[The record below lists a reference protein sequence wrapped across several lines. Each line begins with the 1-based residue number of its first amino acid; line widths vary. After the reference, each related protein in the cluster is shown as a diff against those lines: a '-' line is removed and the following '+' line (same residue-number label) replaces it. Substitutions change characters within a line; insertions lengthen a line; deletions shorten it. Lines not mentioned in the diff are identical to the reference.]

1 MNKVYKVIWSNTR
14 KCYVVVSEIAKNRGK
29 NNTRS
34 ILNRLASLAAAGALL
49 AALAAP
55 TAVWAQN
62 IEKAGGAKFNDTVNH
77 IYADK
82 VIDSTAVNAFENFQL
97 DKGHIANMYM
107 GMQANPNAATSLVNF
122 VNNQASIN
130 GTVNAIRNNGI
141 GGNLYFLSPNGVIVG
156 STGVINAGSVN
167 LMAPTQSFYNTV
179 VGANGVKETAF
190 RQNWGDIQKGT
201 LPLNPEGTITVSGKI
216 NAVDGVQLRAGNV
229 NIKSGAKIENKDS
242 LDFASLVNVS
252 GADSGLSSDKLKL
265 SKSDSSGK
273 ITVAAVGNNSD
284 EWDVLNIELKPE
296 VTVEKGAAI
305 EGDGEVNLSASA
317 KNTGSMMIS
326 SLSATVDVNGT
337 VTGDTVDISATAED
351 EFALSR
357 ASELSELPNG
367 QLDLP
372 TVATKILSFE
382 DIDLSLAI
390 HKASA
395 TVNIGK
401 DAVVTATGKDTVTEK
416 DGTKEVTRALNI
428 SAESGL
434 SGAIATDPDTFTGE
448 ILDIVKEHFKW
459 KQGAQNTSIG
469 VGVLENNA
477 TVNVKGKL
485 ATTDAEGGA
494 RVAASAP
501 MEFEGEVTNTI
512 WDGQDNTFL
521 APGVGVVASENHSHV
536 NLEKSAGLTGIAGD
550 FEAAAKTENNLSLS
564 VDVKGMKDKATIA
577 TTVAVLAHDSSAD
590 VKDDTKIKAAN
601 VSLDAAN
608 TVKKLSVKAKN
619 GLGSGDGTPKNTGL
633 FTTSDTYMSNL
644 KYSIVGKI
652 TGKEIEEPDSVSE
665 SLQELFNAGA
675 SVNVTSA
682 SNTAG
687 VTLTPNA
694 AIDASGDVSITGKVS
709 TNSLRLNAN
718 GSAGNAKQHKID
730 DEHSESKQEAKVE
743 ASVIV
748 ADMDNSAEVLIG
760 KTVDEDGSTKADGSA
775 NSHAVIKGKKVSIGT
790 ENTFT
795 YDNIEK
801 MEKDLKD
808 AATAKSLREAGPA
821 VSEAYD
827 ALVEAW
833 DAWKE
838 DKSTFG
844 KVTDSAAQ
852 LLSSLGGITS
862 GISDLA
868 GITKKVTA
876 FADPASYGT
885 FYVGPKTSGGKLG
898 EIDPT
903 ANNSKFAVAGA
914 ADIAVLTDTSQ
925 VTVGKYAQI
934 TATDE
939 AAFTSTLT
947 RDDTS
952 VNGVLGL
959 MNSGDQNAVG
969 GIFSLYDA
977 DRTAKV
983 DLGENA
989 SVTGSAVSAKADKDT
1004 SHLSVAA
1011 GAGKGG
1017 NTGITAMVAM
1027 VQGTDTAAVNVGD
1040 GASLKALNG
1049 GKVALSTDNDTQIT
1063 NIAGSLGIGT
1073 SAGIGASV
1081 AVTDVNRQSLLS
1093 VGRAT
1098 VTGGSADFF
1107 ADNGGMLNTAAVA
1120 GGVVAN
1126 DDTENVGKIA
1136 KFQNWVQNQKN
1147 KVSNV
1152 SRKINDAT
1160 KKIIPDKL
1168 KSAMDVKDNKM
1179 LKTDNV
1185 AKNPQAGKE
1194 LPSISIG
1201 GAGSVAISLGDA
1213 DTKAEVK
1220 GATVTLAKDSKPGDL
1235 SVHATDTSYTGA
1247 YAGAA
1252 GIAWNNH
1259 TGANNENSRTVGVAG
1274 AVGWVSGENT
1284 VLASVKDST
1293 VTGSIDNKAE
1303 KSGAGVGAG
1312 LGLALAKGGSAAGSS
1327 TTAAAASLSVVN
1339 LDNTVKAELEND
1351 TVKQGASVSNQ
1362 AVDSDTLVSGGV
1374 NASISLGKSK
1384 GTAVGGS
1391 VTVNIVKNDVDALIT
1406 GGSYNLTGDLR
1417 NTVSTNITEVG
1428 GAIGVAV
1435 ASSSGSG
1442 ASAYGIEGV
1451 AAYNGLTNDAVA
1463 KISGAT
1469 VTAKNVTVDARDSK
1483 DNSKKYDEYIN
1494 KSGLDATGSTYA
1506 ENLKDA
1512 LDDGGKADISS
1523 SGGNTIVS
1531 AAVGVAASVGEGG
1544 AGAAAAA
1551 AISEVDNDFTA
1562 SIADNSKI
1570 TLNNGSLAVKAD
1582 SKTLAVNA
1590 AAGGGGSSDGWG
1602 VGGSFS
1608 WQTDANTVT
1617 AKVENAEIQ
1626 NAAISVI
1633 DAGTSGKDINVAGQ
1647 VAAGQKAVGLAGSYN
1662 RLENTTQALS
1672 TNAKFT
1678 GSAARTLSV
1687 GAHNEGRVYAVT
1699 AGVALS
1705 REGAANGAVAVNSG
1719 AGNIKAEL
1727 SGGFV
1732 ENASSVSVTSKDDT
1746 KKLAV
1751 AGGFT
1756 ASMGAAIGGAVAYNA
1771 IGDTDRQVNS
1781 AAIKN
1786 AAITGK
1792 GASQLNVSATDE
1804 SGLTTI
1810 GFGTSLALGK
1820 PAVNGAAAVG
1830 LANRDVTAGI
1840 SGSTLTNMAGGANV
1854 KASTDGDFST
1864 TAAVVSVGESV
1875 AAGVGVAVTRD
1886 NTHTTSTFSG
1896 GSFTGGSFAID
1907 ANSHSDITTVG
1918 VGGGVNYGSGLGLAG
1933 SVAVNTIGTE
1943 TKALVN
1949 GGAKVSAAKSP
1960 SVTAASDEKIANYAG
1975 TLSISAQGA
1984 AIGASVSVNEIGS
1997 ETEAAIEGAGTEV
2010 GASADTKN
2018 SATDTVDDKNILNNF
2033 VDKDSFDSAAS
2044 LKDSRQAKNYNGIL
2058 VDASA
2063 THTMK
2068 SFLVNVGGT
2077 GEGAAVNGTVN
2088 VNLIGGST
2096 KAKVENAKVN
2106 SGKNDKSG
2114 VNVIAHDYT
2123 NSAGIVGTANLAGIG
2138 AAVGLGSDTNKV
2150 ARTTEASLVGPAAK
2164 YDLNANDVNIEAK
2177 SRQGIAS
2184 LAAGG
2189 SVAGEGAGISA
2200 ATGVTLLDGDTN
2212 AFLKNVNIKNAKNIT
2227 VAADHLSRSHVFG
2240 AVLGGA
2246 GIGAGIGISVGY
2258 IEDAGTTEATVENV
2272 TAAFAANKKS
2282 DLKVDA
2288 KNELSVDYREIG
2300 VGGAGLG
2307 AGVAG
2312 SVGITD
2318 ANSTAKATLKNST
2331 IGTTGVRAK
2340 NANITAENKMTMY
2353 QRAGVGSAGAAGV
2366 GVGVSVNKLDS
2377 TTSVTIDNSKIY
2389 ANAITAGTNDSK
2401 TVDQMAANAGVGGAA
2416 IGLNVMVT
2424 NVGKDIAEEYD
2435 AGDGETKMKVGDVFK
2450 DVNDAMGAG
2459 NLSEE
2464 ETHGVAGNDGKAL
2477 TNSRGTITRASL
2489 KKDSASGLTV
2499 TGSTL
2504 DSAGDVTLQAG
2515 AAIDAELKSY
2525 GGSAG
2530 GSVAANGSVAIL
2542 DAAANTLGEVRDS
2555 TVKGGS
2561 ITIAAYQGGL
2571 SQLEVKQGAVSG
2583 TVALSGAYGSVT
2595 RSGLTD
2601 MQLSG
2606 NSMNATDIAIAAV
2619 DESRAKIDALG
2630 ASGAVA
2636 GSVNVLIGEVTNK
2649 GKVTVS
2655 LQGGNSLAA
2664 SDSLLVAASRSPEDD
2679 KNSAE
2684 ITTTAVSAAIGVAGA
2699 GISAQ
2704 ANDESE
2710 AAVTVNTQKNTK
2722 ANSLKAKTLGITAL
2736 NSPKVSTETKSAAA
2750 SLLVSASVTE
2760 ANAAAGT
2767 KSAPVKSTVS
2777 VGDGTS
2783 LLADDTQI
2791 LAQTDIGLSTDMKGL
2806 GISGYVA
2813 AQVNTGRADAYG
2825 DSNIT
2830 LGKVNVQK
2838 DGNLFVMSYTDVTK
2852 DIKAAGVSA
2861 AGLVASGTNVAKSES
2876 VLNSSIDAAGTDGT
2890 ELDLALLLST
2900 ASEDNTARADGDG
2913 GAAVDISPYAA
2924 KLENSLTTN
2933 TKTNVKGNWN
2943 SSLFAAGADLT
2954 DKHDFTTDATRA
2966 AIAGGSGV
2974 GITNTA
2980 NHTTAVNVNN
2990 ANVTTDFTQG
3000 YKANNTI
3007 DYTDTQKAG
3016 SYGGVTG
3023 SDSAVKNTV
3032 TATAD
3037 VNITGGTLKGLDES
3051 SVRAQAKTVSNIVSK
3066 NNVEGAGVVQI
3077 LVGSSDT
3084 DTSFTDRV
3092 TVTDANL
3099 STESGDISLAATSEI
3114 DHDLEAESV
3123 DEGGASGVTT
3133 VKNTNKLTRRDK
3145 VNVTGSSKIDS
3156 GHDLMLLA
3164 GADENK
3170 IASNLRLLT
3179 YANAHNA
3186 TFIPAETSPE
3196 ISETLTLDRGVTV
3209 GSNANTT
3216 SIRHTYLRAD
3226 EGTAYIEESARQFK
3240 IWGQGETGKRRL
3252 TSTALGDSEVSQDK
3266 TSKVD
3271 VQGKVTAGIHNQLD
3285 IDVDA
3290 SFTVSGSG
3298 ENASLNTEKANISAK
3313 QDWFDVKNAVKTI
3326 TVINPYIDRYN
3337 EVLRAKT
3344 EYNQDSAEYKALAAE
3359 EQKIIETMKNDGFIF
3374 TDSAGN
3380 IAILAEIPVPGI
3392 AFSDINV
3399 SGGNVYIDGSDVSGD
3414 ANISAN
3420 GAPHVDIR
3428 TTGDKSN
3435 ALMVFGN
3442 VKIEDGGGKIYKND
3456 KIVKDDSADSYIA
3469 ITHNG
3474 YSNNSSVSRPDIR
3487 IEGSVENLSGS
3498 VKLSNLN
3505 GDIDITGSVNGRT
3518 VDIEAGRGAV
3528 RIDSPD
3534 AFVNVGG
3541 DPILKYQFSEETAA
3555 KIQKKIS
3562 DLAAQGTKRLLFKDY
3577 DEYRSWLK
3585 NTVGLS
3591 DAEMQYTFDEKAGYI
3606 AGGSINIAAKDVNIN
3621 GLIQSGYTS
3630 YKNTITASD
3639 LAKIT
3644 APSAGNGLA
3653 DDDVI
3658 GNQNYLVG
3666 KSGTVWNS
3674 TSKTFDYNLPVYYNP
3689 TTRHLLTGEI
3699 DVRGGRVDIKGN
3711 IYSTGNG
3718 RIVAADGPADIS
3730 IDASKTAGV
3739 DLYVGRI
3746 ANNDREGLIRI
3757 NNTNNETV
3765 IERKINAQRVGS
3777 SININ
3782 QADWEANPENQ
3793 KNIYSAF
3800 GDLPVLQWT
3809 GGTSGQTIKDMSYKK
3824 YYASLFGIVNLW
3836 EIKTTNELIDK
3847 IGSDYKNVQTTVRS
3861 TAADGTMARGVTFTR
3876 VRYGDWTFAERE
3888 KTYLIYGNAEHQG
3901 HGILIMPQVYNT
3913 GGKTLGKVNASEMT
3927 YTNGWHTSGYITY
3940 KWTETQGNTTS
3951 SSTFINASRPIS
3963 LEFNQAKSGG
3973 AINLGSGGN
3982 VYFMDNV
3989 ESAANLR
3996 DGKTDTSGINVTAT
4010 GDVKTMGSARLLT
4023 GSLTAS
4029 GKYIDLAH
4037 SAIADSST
4045 IDLTSKGGNIAFVS
4059 DKGDLAIKN
4068 AVINNAPSNGTI
4080 SITAD
4085 GNIVNAGQSSLISA
4099 PAILLASENGG
4110 IGASGSPLR
4119 VKAGSTV
4126 TSSNLLSSS
4135 LTATA
4140 RKDINMVQTEG
4151 DMRIAKIESKEGDVT
4166 LEAKTGSIVDANG
4179 GAYTDDSSA
4188 EARLARWK
4196 ELGMISDA
4204 DGDDSHAEAA
4214 KASKAKRLGAIEGR
4228 FAQLAS
4234 TEKDGVVTQNAAK
4247 VTAYKNAANAY
4258 AKDSGIVAAK
4268 KEYISAMQAAATDAA
4283 RDAARAKLQAAKDAY
4298 FTGKGFTAEEQRY
4311 IADYG
4316 DLSVSDNYG
4325 WSKNELLYA
4334 VQDGIV
4340 NAKPGTF
4347 DLVNT
4352 PNVSG
4357 KNITL
4362 LAPNGG
4368 IGNDE
4373 AAKYIKNED
4382 ITKAENMKLLA
4393 SSRAGDLTWD
4403 GNGVTIR
4410 RQVPITIDVAEGG
4423 EVQLN
4428 GNKNVYVSATAD
4440 SALNLKGGIDTDG
4453 DIRLSAGK
4461 GIAIA
4466 DGTMIR
4472 GRNLTLLG
4480 GAGDIGASN
4489 KYLEMM
4495 INGWL
4500 MANSGNSVYVHQNGN
4515 VPLTLLSVA
4524 AGMDSY
4530 LHADNGIRMYNG
4542 YGMDMGYINAG
4553 RTVDLF
4559 TKQGDIEGIRILAT
4573 DAAVNAAAEGRITLV
4588 NVGGELKLADI
4599 FDASKAEEYKKKKQA
4614 VEEAR
4619 KKAAEEEAR
4628 KQAEAETLQK
4638 LIAEQTEAY
4647 MDFSIADAYLINSV
4661 AYRKYLSY
4669 KEKYDKNGN
4678 ESDKKL
4684 YEEQLGNLI
4693 DVMQRD
4699 NYGGRN
4705 YSREELALIVQYY
4718 YASTTEGSEAELAA
4732 MKSQFAS
4739 LAQTR
4744 VKADPA
4750 ASQKAAEETVRQ
4762 KAEEAARKQ
4771 DETETMQKLI
4781 AEQTEAYM
4789 DFSTFD
4795 DYLKESKEYQAYQN
4809 ARKKYAEERYAQYG
4823 ETGEN
4828 DIEKHLGWLI
4838 DKMQFKNFGGR
4849 NYTPNE
4855 LALIVQYYYAS
4866 TTEGSEAEMAAM
4878 KSQFASLAQ
4887 IRVMAEAEQKAA
4899 AEAKKAAA
4907 QEKAAAARAEQEAAK
4922 AAEEEA
4928 TRAKQEAAKAAEAEA
4943 AAAEEARNEA
4953 RRQQAAASCFVAGS
4967 PVATTDGERP
4977 ISELAVGDRVITLDR
4992 DGKETVGVVTEVMTP
5007 REAEIVE
5014 VTFSN
5019 GAVWRTTESQTV
5031 WLGHEQNYEI
5041 KDDAVG
5047 KKALLR
5053 GGESVAVTSVKY
5065 TGKYETVY
5073 DVLVGEEE
5081 DEDVIFVAGIAAEG
5095 YFTKGERGR

>member
-29 NNTRS
+29 NSTRS
-34 ILNRLASLAAAGALL
+34 ILNRLASLAAGGALL

-82 VIDSTAVNAFENFQL
+82 VIDSTAVNAFKNFQL

-122 VNNQASIN
+122 VNNQVSIN
-130 GTVNAIRNNGI
+130 GTVNAIRNGGI

-167 LMAPTQSFYNTV
+167 LMAPSWSVYNSM
-179 VGANGVKETAF
+179 VGSSGVNETAF
-190 RQNWGDIQKGT
+190 RQRWGSIQDGSIA
-201 LPLNPEGTITVSGKI
+201 LNPEGTIAVSGKI
-216 NAVDGVQLRAGNV
+216 NAVDDVQLRAGSV
-229 NIKSGAKIENKDS
+229 NIKSGAVIQSKDS
-242 LDFASLVNVS
+242 LDYASLVNVE
-252 GADSGLSSDKLKL
+252 GADSGLTGNLKL
-265 SKSDSSGK
+265 SKAKDSGA
-273 ITVAAVGNNSD
+273 IAIAAVGNNSG
-284 EWDVLNIELKPE
+284 DVLNIELKPQ
-296 VTVEKGAAI
+296 VTVEKGASVT
-305 EGDGEVNLSASA
+305 GDGEVNISASA
-317 KNTGSMMIS
+317 KNTGSMTVS
-326 SLSATVDVNGT
+326 ELSATVDVNGT
-337 VTGDTVDISATAED
+337 VTGDTVDIKATAED

-357 ASELSELPNG
+357 GSEISELTNE

-372 TVATKILSFE
+372 AVASDILSFE
-382 DIDLSLAI
+382 DIDVSLAI
-390 HKASA
+390 HKTSA
-395 TVNIGK
+395 TVNIGR
-401 DAVVTATGKDTVTEK
+401 DAVVTATGKDVKTEK
-416 DGTKEVTRALNI
+416 DGKEEVTRALNI

-485 ATTDAEGGA
+485 ATTDAEGGV

-501 MEFEGEVTNTI
+501 MEFEGEITNTI
-512 WDGQDNTFL
+512 WEDDSAFL
-521 APGVGVVASENHSHV
+521 ALGVGVVASENHSNV
-536 NLEKSAGLTGIAGD
+536 NLENSAKLTDIAGD
-550 FEAAAKTENNLSLS
+550 FVAAANAENNLSLS
-564 VDVKGMKDKATIA
+564 VSVKGVKDKATIA
-577 TTVAVLAHDSSAD
+577 TAVAVLAHDSSAD
-590 VKDDTKIKAAN
+590 VKNDTKIRAAN
-601 VSLDAAN
+601 VSMNAAN
-608 TVKKLSVKAKN
+608 TVNKLSVKAKN
-619 GLGSGDGTPKNTGL
+619 TLGSGNGTPPNTGL
-633 FTTSDTYMSNL
+633 LTTSDKYMSNL
-644 KYSIVGKI
+644 KYAAVSKI
-652 TGKEIEEPDSVSE
+652 TGRQIDQTNPLFEN
-665 SLQELFNAGA
+665 LQELFNAGA
-675 SVNVTSA
+675 SVNIASA

-694 AIDASGDVSITGKVS
+694 AIDATGNVDIKGTVS
-709 TNSLRLNAN
+709 TKSLRLNSN
-718 GSAGNAKQHKID
+718 GSAGNATQHKID
-730 DEHSESKQEAKVE
+730 DENSESRQEVKVE

-748 ADMDNSAEVLIG
+748 ADLDNSAEVRIG
-760 KTVDEDGSTKADGSA
+760 KTVDEDGNTTADGA
-775 NSHAVIKGKKVSIGT
+775 EGKHAVIKGKKVSIGT

-821 VSEAYD
+821 VKEAYE

-833 DAWKE
+833 DTWKE

-844 KVTDSAAQ
+844 KVTDAAVQ

-862 GISDLA
+862 GISDLT
-868 GITKKVTA
+868 GITKKITA
-876 FADPASYGT
+876 FTDPASYGT

-898 EIDPT
+898 NIDPT

-914 ADIAVLTDTSQ
+914 ADIAILTDTSQ

-969 GIFSLYDA
+969 GIFSFYDA
-977 DRTAKV
+977 DRTARV
-983 DLGENA
+983 DLGENV

-1017 NTGITAMVAM
+1017 NTGISAMVAM

-1040 GASLKALNG
+1040 GVSLNALGG
-1049 GKVALSTDNDTQIT
+1049 GKVALSTDNETQIT

-1081 AVTDVNRQSLLS
+1081 AVTDVDRQSLLT

-1126 DDTENVGKIA
+1126 DDTDHVSKIA
-1136 KFQNWVQNQKN
+1136 RLQNWMQNQKN
-1147 KVSNV
+1147 KVGNV

-1168 KSAMDVKDNKM
+1168 KAAMDVKDNKM

-1185 AKNPQAGKE
+1185 AKNPQEGKE
-1194 LPSISIG
+1194 LPSISVG
-1201 GAGSVAISLGDA
+1201 GAGSVAVSLGDA

-1220 GATVTLAKDSKPGDL
+1220 GATVTLTKKDSMPGDL
-1235 SVHATDTSYTGA
+1235 TVHATDTSYTGA

-1259 TGANNENSRTVGVAG
+1259 TGANNENSRSVGVAG

-1327 TTAAAASLSVVN
+1327 TTAAAASLSVMN

-1351 TVKQGASVSNQ
+1351 TVKQGGSVSNK
-1362 AVDSDTLVSGGV
+1362 AVDADTLVSGGV

-1391 VTVNIVKNDVDALIT
+1391 VVVNRVHNDVDALIT
-1406 GGSYNLTGDLR
+1406 GGSYNLTGDLQ
-1417 NTVSTNITEVG
+1417 NTVSTNITEIG

-1442 ASAYGIEGV
+1442 ASAYGFEGV
-1451 AAYNGLTNDAVA
+1451 AAYNGLTNDATA

-1494 KSGLDATGSTYA
+1494 QSGLDATGSSYA

-1512 LDDGGKADISS
+1512 LDSGGKADISS

-1544 AGAAAAA
+1544 AGAAAAV

-1562 SIADNSKI
+1562 SIENNSKI
-1570 TLNNGSLAVKAD
+1570 TLNNGSLAVKSD

-1617 AKVENAEIQ
+1617 AKVENSEIQ

-1633 DAGTSGKDINVAGQ
+1633 DAGTAGKDINVAGQ
-1647 VAAGQKAVGLAGSYN
+1647 VAVGQKAVGLAGSYN

-1672 TNAKFT
+1672 TNTKFT
-1678 GSAARTLSV
+1678 GSSARTLSI

-1719 AGNIKAEL
+1719 ADDIKAEL
-1727 SGGFV
+1727 SGGSV
-1732 ENASSVSVTSKDDT
+1732 QNASSVSVTSKDDT

-1781 AAIKN
+1781 ALIKN
-1786 AAITGK
+1786 AAITGT
-1792 GASQLNVSATDE
+1792 GTSQLNVTATDE

-1830 LANRDVTAGI
+1830 LVNRDVTAGI
-1840 SGSTLTNMAGGANV
+1840 SGSTITNMAGGANV

-1864 TAAVVSVGESV
+1864 TAAVVAAGESL

-1896 GSFTGGSFAID
+1896 GSFTGGGFAID

-1949 GGAKVSAAKSP
+1949 NGAKVSATKSP
-1960 SVTAASDEKIANYAG
+1960 SITAASDEKIANYAG
-1975 TLSISAQGA
+1975 ALSISAEGA
-1984 AIGASVSVNEIGS
+1984 AIGASVSVNEIDS
-1997 ETEAAIEGAGTEV
+1997 ETLAEVSGTGTEV
-2010 GASADTKN
+2010 GTNADT
-2018 SATDTVDDKNILNNF
+2018 ATSVKDTVDDKNILNNF

-2106 SGKNDKSG
+2106 SGQNNKSN

-2138 AAVGLGSDTNKV
+2138 AAAGLGSDTNKV
-2150 ARTTEASLVGPAAK
+2150 TRTTEASLVGPSAK

-2189 SVAGEGAGISA
+2189 SIAGEGAGISA
-2200 ATGVTLLDGDTN
+2200 ATGVTLLDGTTS

-2240 AVLGGA
+2240 AVMGGA

-2258 IEDAGTTEATVENV
+2258 IEDAGTTEAVAENV
-2272 TAAFAANKKS
+2272 TATFAANKKHNVNV
-2282 DLKVDA
+2282 KA
-2288 KNELSVDYREIG
+2288 KNDLNVTYTEIG

-2312 SVGITD
+2312 SIGISD

-2331 IGTTGVRAK
+2331 IGTADVRAK
-2340 NANITAENKMTMY
+2340 DANITAENEMTLK

-2424 NVGKDIAEEYD
+2424 NVGKDIAAQYD
-2435 AGDGETKMKVGDVFK
+2435 AGDGETKMDVGKVFK

-2464 ETHGVAGNDGKAL
+2464 ETHGVAGNDGNAL
-2477 TNSRGTITRASL
+2477 TNSRGTISRATV

-2504 DSAGDVTLQAG
+2504 DSAGDVDLQAG

-2530 GSVAANGSVAIL
+2530 GGVAANGSVAIL
-2542 DAAANTLGEVRDS
+2542 DAAGNALGEVRDS
-2555 TVKGGS
+2555 TVKAGSGS

-2601 MQLSG
+2601 LQLSG
-2606 NSMNATDIAIAAV
+2606 NTMNATDITVAAV

-2649 GKVTVS
+2649 GKVAVS

-2710 AAVTVNTQKNTK
+2710 ATVTVNTQKNTK
-2722 ANSLKAKTLGITAL
+2722 ANSLKASTLGIAAL
-2736 NSPKVSTETKSAAA
+2736 NSPRVSTETKSAAA

-2760 ANAAAGT
+2760 ANSAAGT

-2777 VGDGTS
+2777 IGDGTS

-2825 DSNIT
+2825 DSHIS

-2861 AGLVASGTNVAKSES
+2861 AGLVASGTNVAKSDS

-2933 TKTNVKGNWN
+2933 TKTSVTGNWN

-2954 DKHDFTTDATRA
+2954 DRHNFTTDATRA

-2974 GITNTA
+2974 GIANTA
-2980 NHTTAVNVNN
+2980 THTTAINVNN
-2990 ANVTTDFTQG
+2990 ANIRTNFTQG
-3000 YKANNTI
+3000 YNANNTI

-3037 VNITGGTLKGLDES
+3037 VNLGASGKTTKLAGNDVS
-3051 SVRAQAKTVSNIVSK
+3051 SIRAQARTNSNIVSK

-3077 LVGSSDT
+3077 LVGKTDS

-3092 TVTDANL
+3092 TVTDATL
-3099 STESGDISLAATSEI
+3099 STETDDISLTATSDI
-3114 DHDLEAESV
+3114 DHDIEAESV

-3133 VKNTNKLTRRDK
+3133 VKNTNKLTRKDN
-3145 VNVTGSSKIDS
+3145 VNVAGSTKIDS

-3170 IASNLRLLT
+3170 MPSNLRLLT

-3186 TFIPAETSPE
+3186 TFVPAETSPE

-3209 GSNANTT
+3209 GSGANTT

-3226 EGTAYIEESARQFK
+3226 EGTSYIEESARQFK
-3240 IWGQGETGKRRL
+3240 IWGQGETGTRRL
-3252 TSTALGDSEVSQDK
+3252 TSTALGDSEVSQKK
-3266 TSKVD
+3266 TAKVD

-3285 IDVDA
+3285 IDITGNIVLKGTTANNAALDA
-3290 SFTVSGSG
+3290 SGVKVT
-3298 ENASLNTEKANISAK
+3298 AK
-3313 QDWFDVKNAVKTI
+3313 QGWFKAGNSLTQITRENNYLERYRKIADVTKHYSADSVE
-3326 TVINPYIDRYN
+3326 YQALQS
-3337 EVLRAKT
+3337 EV
-3344 EYNQDSAEYKALAAE
+3344 DSLIQLMDEA
-3359 EQKIIETMKNDGFIF
+3359 GFIYK
-3374 TDSAGN
+3374 DKKGN
-3380 IAILAEIPVPGI
+3380 KAIITENPLPAIKLD
-3392 AFSDINV
+3392 DINV
-3399 SGGNVYIDGSDVSGD
+3399 SGGNVFAYTGSLSGQG
-3414 ANISAN
+3414 NISAN
-3420 GAPHVDIR
+3420 GAPHINI
-3428 TTGDKSN
+3428 TN
-3435 ALMVFGN
+3435 NGN
-3442 VKIEDGGGKIYKND
+3442 SLLVLSDVKIDDGGGRLYLND
-3456 KIVKDDSADSYIA
+3456 KIIKDE
-3469 ITHNG
+3469 NG
-3474 YSNNSSVSRPDIR
+3474 ESSISIRSKGTGDSVSTPDIL
-3487 IEGSVENLSGS
+3487 IEGTVENLPGS
-3498 VKLSNLN
+3498 VTIVNDHH
-3505 GDIDITGSVNGRT
+3505 DIGITGTVNGRS
-3518 VDIEAGRGAV
+3518 VKMFADHGA
-3528 RIDSPD
+3528 INLDNPESTL
-3534 AFVNVGG
+3534 NIGG
-3541 DPILKYQFSEETAA
+3541 DPMPKYQFDETTAK
-3555 KIQKKIS
+3555 KIQKKASEIAMTGS
-3562 DLAAQGTKRLLFKDY
+3562 KYAGFLTFETYNDY
-3577 DEYRSWLK
+3577 RNWLK
-3585 NTVGLS
+3585 NTVGLTDS
-3591 DAEMQYTFDEKAGYI
+3591 EIKYTEDESRGYI
-3606 AGGSINIAAKDVNIN
+3606 AGGNISISAKCINVN
-3621 GLIQSGYTS
+3621 GLIQSGYMS
-3630 YKNTITASD
+3630 YKNTIGPNDLIKVAASS
-3639 LAKIT
+3639 AKT
-3644 APSAGNGLA
+3644 LA

-3658 GNQNYLVG
+3658 GDERYQVG
-3666 KSGTVWNS
+3666 QKGQLYNS
-3674 TSKTFDYNLPVYYNP
+3674 ETQMYDYALPVYYNP
-3689 TTRHLLTGEI
+3689 TTGHLLTDNI
-3699 DVRGGRVDIKGN
+3699 DVRGGRIDLKGA
-3711 IYSTGNG
+3711 IASTGNG
-3718 RIVAADGPADIS
+3718 RIVAANGPADIS
-3730 IDASKTAGV
+3730 ITNDTTS
-3739 DLYVGRI
+3739 DLYVGKI
-3746 ANNDREGLIRI
+3746 TNNDREGFVRI
-3757 NNTNNETV
+3757 TDTNDFDYDSDERTLLGRVSEYKNDLYRKYDLKLEGENEIPGDTEGW
-3765 IERKINAQRVGS
+3765 IASNWLYDGEPYPI
-3777 SININ
+3777 
-3782 QADWEANPENQ
+3782 
-3793 KNIYSAF
+3793 F
-3800 GDLPVLQWT
+3800 GFRPKEQTYQWT
-3809 GGTSGQTIKDMSYKK
+3809 GGTTGQTVQDKYYRK

-3836 EIKTTNELIDK
+3836 SNGTTDDLIRNIGADIKNVTVQTRDPK
-3847 IGSDYKNVQTTVRS
+3847 IGNDTLPSGDFLKLWNDENRGMVGPRISTSDGINIYSSVHNEGNTV
-3861 TAADGTMARGVTFTR
+3861 
-3876 VRYGDWTFAERE
+3876 
-3888 KTYLIYGNAEHQG
+3888 K
-3901 HGILIMPQVYNT
+3901 
-3913 GGKTLGKVNASEMT
+3913 GKVNVSEMT
-3927 YTNGWHTSGYITY
+3927 YTDWLHTEGYVTY
-3940 KWTETQGNTTS
+3940 SWTETQGNYVSTTYTRRAADS
-3951 SSTFINASRPIS
+3951 FRVTLPIPD
-3963 LEFNQAKSGG
+3963 
-3973 AINLGSGGN
+3973 GN
-3982 VYFMDNV
+3982 IDIRSVAGVYFRDNV
-3989 ESAANLR
+3989 E
-3996 DGKTDTSGINVTAT
+3996 TAT
-4010 GDVKTMGSARLLT
+4010 NKTHPFVPDYVRKGVGSISVSANGAVKTLEGARLITDNLEVTGTSVDVKHGAIGAESKIN
-4023 GSLTAS
+4023 LTAM
-4029 GKYIDLAH
+4029 D
-4037 SAIADSST
+4037 
-4045 IDLTSKGGNIAFVS
+4045 GNITLAS
-4059 DKGDLAIKN
+4059 DKGNLSIVQAWISMAPDNGK
-4068 AVINNAPSNGTI
+4068 IN
-4080 SITAD
+4080 ITAD
-4085 GNIVNAGQSSLISA
+4085 GNIVNADASSLISA
-4099 PAILLASENGG
+4099 PAITVTSENGG
-4110 IGASGSPLR
+4110 IGTKDNPLR
-4119 VKAGSTV
+4119 VQAGTSV
-4126 TSSNLLSSS
+4126 TSSNLLNSS

-4140 RKDINMVQTEG
+4140 RKDVNMTQVQG
-4151 DMRIAKIESKEGDVT
+4151 DMRIARIESKEGDVL

-4179 GAYTDDSSA
+4179 GVDTIDSSA
-4188 EARLARWK
+4188 EERIARWK

-4204 DGDDSHAEAA
+4204 DGDDSHAAAA
-4214 KASKAKRLGAIEGR
+4214 KASKEKKLSAIESR
-4228 FAQLAS
+4228 FNQLALTDETKVYGIDETKLAEYKRVAGEYNAYLKDLS
-4234 TEKDGVVTQNAAK
+4234 ERSDYDFHIIDTYQHALTRPDENFFKRRGYNSEEAASIFAYARNRNDATNEAKLKELAKTVTETIKTPGIFTVDASRVS
-4247 VTAYKNAANAY
+4247 AYKAEAVAY
-4258 AKDSGIVAAK
+4258 VKDAGIVKARQ
-4268 KEYISAMQAAATDAA
+4268 EYISAMQAATTDAA
-4283 RDAARAKLQAAKDAY
+4283 RDAARARLQAAKDAY
-4298 FTGKGFTAEEQRY
+4298 FNGKGFTADEQKA

-4334 VQDGIV
+4334 IQDGIV
-4340 NAKPGTF
+4340 NAKPGVI
-4347 DLVNT
+4347 DIVNT

-4362 LAPNGG
+4362 LSSNGG

-4393 SSRAGDLTWD
+4393 SARAGDLTWD
-4403 GNGVTIR
+4403 TNGVTVR
-4410 RQVPITIDVAEGG
+4410 RQVPVTIDVAEAG

-4428 GNKNVYVSATAD
+4428 GKTNVYVSATED

-4461 GIAIA
+4461 GISIA
-4466 DGTMIR
+4466 DSTMIR
-4472 GRNLTLLG
+4472 GRNLILLG
-4480 GAGDIGASN
+4480 GAGDIGASD

-4500 MANSGNSVYVHQNGN
+4500 MANSGNSIYVHQNGN
-4515 VPLTLLSVA
+4515 VPLTLLSAA
-4524 AGMDSY
+4524 AGMDAY

-4542 YGMDMGYINAG
+4542 YGMDMGYIRAG
-4553 RTVDLF
+4553 RLIDLF
-4559 TKQGDIEGIRILAT
+4559 TKQGNIWDVRVLANGAIVKDKALMGKIRLI
-4573 DAAVNAAAEGRITLV
+4573 
-4588 NVGGELKLADI
+4588 NVGGELKI
-4599 FDASKAEEYKKKKQA
+4599 DATISGTGNASGSGSSEDVVNTGNGSGGGVVVTGNGGGSGSSGSTGKGNAAGSGSGSGSSGGTGKGSASGSGSGSGSSGSQA
-4614 VEEAR
+4614 QKEA
-4619 KKAAEEEAR
+4619 
-4628 KQAEAETLQK
+4628 
-4638 LIAEQTEAY
+4638 
-4647 MDFSIADAYLINSV
+4647 
-4661 AYRKYLSY
+4661 
-4669 KEKYDKNGN
+4669 
-4678 ESDKKL
+4678 
-4684 YEEQLGNLI
+4684 EEQL
-4693 DVMQRD
+4693 
-4699 NYGGRN
+4699 
-4705 YSREELALIVQYY
+4705 
-4718 YASTTEGSEAELAA
+4718 
-4732 MKSQFAS
+4732 
-4739 LAQTR
+4739 
-4744 VKADPA
+4744 P
-4750 ASQKAAEETVRQ
+4750 
-4762 KAEEAARKQ
+4762 
-4771 DETETMQKLI
+4771 
-4781 AEQTEAYM
+4781 
-4789 DFSTFD
+4789 
-4795 DYLKESKEYQAYQN
+4795 
-4809 ARKKYAEERYAQYG
+4809 
-4823 ETGEN
+4823 
-4828 DIEKHLGWLI
+4828 
-4838 DKMQFKNFGGR
+4838 
-4849 NYTPNE
+4849 
-4855 LALIVQYYYAS
+4855 
-4866 TTEGSEAEMAAM
+4866 
-4878 KSQFASLAQ
+4878 
-4887 IRVMAEAEQKAA
+4887 
-4899 AEAKKAAA
+4899 
-4907 QEKAAAARAEQEAAK
+4907 
-4922 AAEEEA
+4922 
-4928 TRAKQEAAKAAEAEA
+4928 
-4943 AAAEEARNEA
+4943 
-4953 RRQQAAASCFVAGS
+4953 
-4967 PVATTDGERP
+4967 
-4977 ISELAVGDRVITLDR
+4977 DRWWD
-4992 DGKETVGVVTEVMTP
+4992 
-5007 REAEIVE
+5007 
-5014 VTFSN
+5014 
-5019 GAVWRTTESQTV
+5019 
-5031 WLGHEQNYEI
+5031 
-5041 KDDAVG
+5041 DDAPVH
-5047 KKALLR
+5047 
-5053 GGESVAVTSVKY
+5053 
-5065 TGKYETVY
+5065 
-5073 DVLVGEEE
+5073 
-5081 DEDVIFVAGIAAEG
+5081 
-5095 YFTKGERGR
+5095 